1 MKLIRYSAALITAL
15 AAGSCLLFSSCSKEE
30 ETATSTEATE
40 ATPQK
45 VKISLFSWP
54 GYAFWFVAKEKNL
67 VPELDLDIVIIED
80 PYESFG
86 QMAAGQLDVT
96 SSTVEYGPIAADQ
109 DVPVKLVTYTNPSYG
124 TDKIILGPGVNSAQD
139 LIGKE
144 VAVLEGGLTQIYMGI
159 WLEEQGVKFDQ
170 VKYSN
175 LIMDDAVAAMVSG
188 KVAAGEFWE
197 PFGGKVMESLPGA
210 KVVATSKDLYFK
222 KTALLGDG
230 MYMSGSFLESKPELA
245 KLTMKAYFA
254 AVAYWKENP
263 KEANEIMAKGL
274 NFPVS
279 DVELVIGASGEATDG
294 GIYAFNYEEAGRFMG
309 VIEGEPPFG
318 ANNEITRHWKL
329 TNDWWIKFGAVK
341 KSYPMEAGVDLAPF
355 KALTAEGL

>member
-1 MKLIRYSAALITAL
+1 MTTIHRNLSVI
-15 AAGSCLLFSSCSKEE
+15 AGCCLLFSGCSKPEGGE
-30 ETATSTEATE
+30 AASTEASV
-40 ATPQK
+40 TPQT

-67 VPELDLDIVIIED
+67 VPELDLDLVIIED
-80 PYESFG
+80 PYESFA

-124 TDKIILGPGVNSAQD
+124 TDKIILGPGVTSAAD
-139 LIGKE
+139 LKGKE

-159 WLEEQGVKFDQ
+159 WLEENGVKFDE

-197 PFGGKVMESLPGA
+197 PFGSNVLSSLPGCTVA
-210 KVVATSKDLYFK
+210 ATSKDPYYK

-230 MYMSGSFLESKPELA
+230 MYMSGSFLSEKPELA
-245 KLTMKAYFA
+245 KLTLKAYFK
-254 AVAYWKENP
+254 AVEFW
-263 KEANEIMAKGL
+263 EANPAEANAIMAKGL
-274 NFPVS
+274 NFPLE
-279 DVELVIGASGEATDG
+279 DVETVIGASGESSDG
-294 GIYAFNYEEAGRFMG
+294 GVYAFNYEEAGQFMG
-309 VIEGEPPFG
+309 VLEGVPPFG
-318 ANNEITRHWKL
+318 GNGEIKNHWKL
-329 TNDWWIKFGAVK
+329 TNDWWVKFGAVGK
-341 KSYPMEAGVDLAPF
+341 DYPMESGVDLAPF
-355 KALTAEGL
+355 TALAEEGL

>member
-1 MKLIRYSAALITAL
+1 MKFTSRILPLL
-15 AAGSCLLFSSCSKEE
+15 AVLGMSFSGCSQKEE
-30 ETATSTEATE
+30 LASATSES
-40 ATPQK
+40 PQK

-67 VPELDLDIVIIED
+67 VPELDLDLAIIED
-80 PYESFG
+80 PYESFA

-109 DVPVKLVTYTNPSYG
+109 NVPVKLVTYTNPSYG
-124 TDKIILGPGVNSAQD
+124 TDKIILAPGVTGAKD

-159 WLEEQGVKFDQ
+159 WLEENGVKFDQ

-197 PFGGKVMESLPGA
+197 PFGGKVLSSLPGCTVA
-210 KVVATSKDLYFK
+210 ATSKDPYFK

-230 MYMSGSFLESKPELA
+230 MYMSGSFLTGKPELA
-245 KLTMKAYFA
+245 KLTLKAYFA
-254 AVAYWKENP
+254 AVQYWKENP
-263 KEANEIMAKGL
+263 EEANAIMAKGL
-274 NFPVS
+274 NFPVE
-279 DVELVIGASGEATDG
+279 DVETVIGSSGQATDG
-294 GIYAFNYEEAGRFMG
+294 GIYAFNFEEAARFMG
-309 VIEGEPPFG
+309 IMDGTPPFG
-318 ANNEITRHWKL
+318 ANGEITSHWKL
-329 TNDWWIKFGAVK
+329 TNDWWVKFGAVK
-341 KSYPMEAGVDLAPF
+341 KDHPMESGVDLAPF
-355 KALTAEGL
+355 KALVAEGL